1 MTTRMV
7 ASTPRMRRH
16 RLQAVMM
23 MAMALPRIAM
33 LVKVRTSPVTM
44 TKMGS
49 ATIWTMMM
57 ITMAVRT
64 RSMMQALAP
73 ALIATAMVLRKTA
86 TFALEMMPP
95 WTLIRMVPVTI

>member
-1 MTTRMV
+1 
-7 ASTPRMRRH
+7 
-16 RLQAVMM
+16 
-23 MAMALPRIAM
+23 M

-44 TKMGS
+44 TKWICNNLDDDDNDGCPD
-49 ATIWTMMM
+49 
-57 ITMAVRT
+57 AVDDA
-64 RSMMQALAP
+64 ALAP